1 LAPVQQSGAIAE
13 FGGKKSSQ
21 EGPAGRSPLLSANC
35 GLAAC
40 HLDDA
45 GDSGASG
52 DGAIRL
58 ILPLRRSYGLG
69 SPVISVSLSAS
80 S

>member
-1 LAPVQQSGAIAE
+1 MDLV
-13 FGGKKSSQ
+13 GKDLLR

-40 HLDDA
+40 HLDGA
-45 GDSGASG
+45 GGSDASG
-52 DGAIRL
+52 DGAFRL
-58 ILPLRRSYGLG
+58 IVPLRRSYGLG
-69 SPVISVSLSAS
+69 SPVISVLHAAS